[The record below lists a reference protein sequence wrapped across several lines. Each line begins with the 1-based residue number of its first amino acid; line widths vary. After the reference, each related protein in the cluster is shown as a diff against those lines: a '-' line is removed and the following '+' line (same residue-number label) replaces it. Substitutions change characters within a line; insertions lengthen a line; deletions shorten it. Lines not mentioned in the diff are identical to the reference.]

1 MAIALRRVQIEAV
14 RGSALPAVFMS
25 ASPAFALPLSD
36 RRDITLLQK
45 PFEIVDLVTALAD
58 CTLGRA

>member
-1 MAIALRRVQIEAV
+1 
-14 RGSALPAVFMS
+14 
-25 ASPAFALPLSD
+25 LSD